1 MKDNSKLYRMIK
13 LSRLQNKNSN
23 PSSQAHF
30 ALETLAE
37 GATSFQD
44 PEVAHDSVA
53 LSNPMQIEE
62 IWEG

>member
-1 MKDNSKLYRMIK
+1 M
-13 LSRLQNKNSN
+13 KNSN
-23 PSSQAHF
+23 SNPRSQAHF
-30 ALETLAE
+30 SLETLAE

-62 IWEG
+62 IREGQR

>member
-1 MKDNSKLYRMIK
+1 M
-13 LSRLQNKNSN
+13 KNSN
-23 PSSQAHF
+23 SNRSSQVHF

-44 PEVAHDSVA
+44 LEVAHDSVA

-62 IWEG
+62 IPEYQHQN